1 MTLSAV
7 QNRKKTIIPSF
18 FNDDPDADASAT
30 TTEKAVDNANERTES
45 CQTKIF
51 PCSAMKIKTGEII
64 KIP

>member
-1 MTLSAV
+1 MTLSAA
-7 QNRKKTIIPSF
+7 QHKKKTIMPSF

-45 CQTKIF
+45 CQTKILL
-51 PCSAMKIKTGEII
+51 CSAMKIKTGGII